1 MSETPWRICIAELRE
16 IFLFEN
22 TGDINSILFKNT
34 VEFMKKEPEFMLPV
48 IKLVLDEHQRAAK
61 IIANRG

>member
-34 VEFMKKEPEFMLPV
+34 VEFMKKEPEFMLSV